1 MVIEWIDTFELDLT
15 EDEHRLCE
23 WIAGQAR
30 LGVRRAPYASVQ
42 MALGILDKAELT
54 YLLRGLRERVD
65 AIHAMIQSPIV
76 NTAAPY
82 FDIHINAGS
91 IWDRYGR
98 AEQEAMC
105 HSYDACPVTPALV
118 PC

>member
-15 EDEHRLCE
+15 EEEYRLCE

-30 LGVRRAPYASVQ
+30 LGVRRARYEEAQ
-42 MALGILDKAELT
+42 ATLGILDEAELT
-54 YLLRGLRERVD
+54 YLLRGLRERMD

-91 IWDRYGR
+91 IWDRYCR
-98 AEQEAMC
+98 TEQEAAC
-105 HSYDACPVTPALV
+105 HSYDACPPTPALV

>member
-23 WIAGQAR
+23 WIAVQAR
-30 LGVRRAPYASVQ
+30 LGVRRVRYEDAQV
-42 MALGILDKAELT
+42 ALGILDEAELT
-54 YLLRGLRERVD
+54 YLLRGLRERMD
-65 AIHAMIQSPIV
+65 HIHAMIQSPIV

-82 FDIHINAGS
+82 FDIYINAGS
-91 IWDRYGR
+91 IWDRYCR
-98 AEQEAMC
+98 AEQEAAC
-105 HSYDACPVTPALV
+105 LPYDVCPMTPALV